1 MRRPGI
7 EPGTTAWKA
16 AMLTITPSTLL
27 EIYSYLKPEI
37 IFLNQKYRYKRSLH
51 RPGIQPGPNQ
61 TVLIA
66 YTAAETGRNTM
77 TKATPEH

>member
-27 EIYSYLKPEI
+27 YYSKQLA
-37 IFLNQKYRYKRSLH
+37 IFQ
-51 RPGIQPGPNQ
+51 
-61 TVLIA
+61 
-66 YTAAETGRNTM
+66 
-77 TKATPEH
+77 